1 MSIESGY
8 DRQVLTNPDIACPP
22 EILKQQVAVEAKYV
36 GFDDLPVSGV
46 IEVNEAVAGDVKA
59 FFEQTV
65 LLNFPIEKVAP
76 ASSRPYEWN
85 DDALMEANVSSGF
98 NYRLIAGTD
107 TPSLHGKGLAFDV
120 NPRQNPYIRYKGRQ
134 EIVAPAGAIW
144 QPDQPGTLSAEHP
157 LVKFMIERG
166 WEWGG
171 NWTAES
177 GRIDYQH
184 FQKGVDD

>member
-1 MSIESGY
+1 MSSAYEQRGI
-8 DRQVLTNPDIACPP
+8 VTNPELSCPP
-22 EILKQQVAVEAKYV
+22 EILKQQVVIEVKYV
-36 GFDDLPVSGV
+36 GFNGVPASGA
-46 IEVNEAVAGDVKA
+46 IEVNEAVAGDVEA
-59 FFEQTV
+59 FFEQAV
-65 LLNFPIEKVAP
+65 QLHFPIEKVAP
-76 ASSRPYEWN
+76 AGDSPFEWN
-85 DDALMEANVSSGF
+85 DNVLMEANVSSGF

-120 NPRQNPYIRYKGRQ
+120 NPRQNPYICYKDGQ
-134 EIVAPAGAIW
+134 EIAAPTGAIW

-157 LVKFMIERG
+157 LVQFMIERG

-184 FQKGVDD
+184 FQKDIAR